1 MNAVTLKEVA
11 DAAGVSIA
19 TVSRALTVPDRVAPA
34 TRKKIIALAE
44 DLGYRPSRVAQRLRS
59 RGGAT
64 HILGVLIPDIQ
75 NPFFADIVRG
85 VEDVAQRE
93 GYSVLFHNVDE
104 SVERQRACLDA
115 LRTERVDG
123 VILPPVRENDR
134 DVDDLLEDGI
144 PIVCV
149 DRRMARNAV
158 DTVVANSEQGARDA
172 VALLI
177 EQGHRR
183 IGMIGG
189 APTLSTSRERR
200 AGYERA
206 HEEVGFELD
215 PALIVEADGRIAGGR
230 TAAQRLLALEDPP
243 TALFTANNLM
253 TLGALETIHA
263 RGLRIPTD
271 LAIVGY
277 DDMAWAL
284 AFNPPLTA
292 VRQPGE
298 EMGRRAAE
306 LLLARIADPDRSP
319 SLVVLQPHLVVRHSC
334 GSGT

>member
-1 MNAVTLKEVA
+1 MSAVTLKEVA

-19 TVSRALTVPDRVAPA
+19 TVSRALTVPDRVAPS
-34 TRKKIIALAE
+34 TRERILSLAE

-59 RGGAT
+59 KGGGT

-75 NPFFADIVRG
+75 NPFFADVVRG
-85 VEDVAQRE
+85 VEDVAHRR

-104 SVERQRACLDA
+104 SVERQRSSLDA

-134 DVDDLLEDGI
+134 DVDALVADGI

-189 APTLSTSRERR
+189 DPALSTSRERR

-206 HEEVGFELD
+206 HEEVGLEVDGSLV
-215 PALIVEADGRIAGGR
+215 AEADGRIEGGR
-230 TAAQRLLALEDPP
+230 QAAERLLAQDDRP

-253 TLGALETIHA
+253 TLGALAAIHA
-263 RGLRIPTD
+263 RELRIPED
-271 LAIVGY
+271 ICIVGY
-277 DDMAWAL
+277 DDMPWAMAL
-284 AFNPPLTA
+284 NPPLTT

-306 LLLARIADPDRSP
+306 LLLARIAEPDRSP
-319 SLVVLQPHLVVRHSC
+319 SLVVLQPQLVVRKSC
-334 GSGT
+334 GSG